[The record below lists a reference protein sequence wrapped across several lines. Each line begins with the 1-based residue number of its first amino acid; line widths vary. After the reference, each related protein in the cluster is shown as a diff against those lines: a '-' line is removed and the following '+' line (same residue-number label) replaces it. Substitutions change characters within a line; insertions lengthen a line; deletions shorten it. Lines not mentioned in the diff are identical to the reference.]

1 MSTIEDI
8 RRELEE
14 AGRGSASPGILN
26 VKTAN
31 DWVETA
37 RTRPDPKTWFH
48 GMIVADENTVLFASS
63 NVGKSILA
71 VQIAE
76 DIARSERV
84 MYLDLEMS
92 DKQFQMRYTN
102 GESVHRFPNNFL
114 RAEINP
120 DRLLDEDFEEGI
132 IASIEASARD
142 GVKVFI
148 IDNIT
153 FVCISAERSESAGEF
168 MKRIIALK
176 SKYHLTI
183 LAIGHTPKRYSNTP
197 LTQYDLAG
205 SAKLVNLFDAAIAL
219 GCSVKDKYKRYI
231 KQVKVRSGELIYD
244 EDNVIVCELSTEDGW
259 LQLKFIGEE
268 SEHEHLRRRDDSDND
283 QLLEQVADLVQRG
296 YSVRKVKE
304 ELGLSHG
311 MAQRMVTKVKNKL
324 DSGNDQGVPSVPP
337 VPHDTSGTPGTLDL
351 DDIGDLPE

>member
-1 MSTIEDI
+1 M
-8 RRELEE
+8 
-14 AGRGSASPGILN
+14 
-26 VKTAN
+26 
-31 DWVETA
+31 
-37 RTRPDPKTWFH
+37 
-48 GMIVADENTVLFASS
+48 
-63 NVGKSILA
+63 
-71 VQIAE
+71 
-76 DIARSERV
+76 
-84 MYLDLEMS
+84 
-92 DKQFQMRYTN
+92 
-102 GESVHRFPNNFL
+102 
-114 RAEINP
+114 
-120 DRLLDEDFEEGI
+120 
-132 IASIEASARD
+132 
-142 GVKVFI
+142 FI

-268 SEHEHLRRRDDSDND
+268 SEHEHLRRRDDSDKD

-311 MAQRMVTKVKNKL
+311 MAQRMVTKAKNKL
-324 DSGNDQGVPSVPP
+324 EGGNGQGVPSVPP